1 MKEKEITHSG
11 LVSTIHNGVVY
22 ITIEASSACAG
33 CHAKGSCTM
42 SETEE
47 KIVEI
52 GAEKHPDLKVG
63 EEVTVVISREAG
75 IFAVIM
81 AYLVPVLLVIA
92 SLWIFELA
100 KMEELLSFAI
110 MLLIVALY
118 YVLLYLFRNKI
129 LNKINIRIKR

>member
-11 LVSTIHNGVVY
+11 TVSTIENGVVF
-22 ITIEASSACAG
+22 ITVEATSACAG

-75 IFAVIM
+75 LYAVIM
-81 AYLVPVLLVIA
+81 AYLVPVLLVVV
-92 SLWIFELA
+92 SLWIFELL
-100 KMEELLSFAI
+100 KMEELLSFGI
-110 MLLIVALY
+110 MLLIVAIY
-118 YVLLYLFRNKI
+118 YVLLYLFKKKI